1 MNICE
6 MDTVEGKNSSKK
18 VLLTIIIRETN
29 FMFIRLLEKKN
40 VASVNK
46 EIDNFKN
53 IGITLYSKVFRIV
66 LTDNGSEFFD
76 PLHIKIDYESGNK
89 KCNVFYCEP
98 YSSWQKGCIEKNH
111 EYIRKVFPK
120 GTSFDSF
127 TEEQI
132 KRLEDTINNIPRES
146 LNNKTPYELTKKK
159 YPKLIEYLNCKYINP
174 DDVDLSKEYILKG
187 EHK

>member
-66 LTDNGSEFFD
+66 LTIMEVSFSI
-76 PLHIKIDYESGNK
+76 H
-89 KCNVFYCEP
+89 
-98 YSSWQKGCIEKNH
+98 
-111 EYIRKVFPK
+111 YI
-120 GTSFDSF
+120 
-127 TEEQI
+127 
-132 KRLEDTINNIPRES
+132 
-146 LNNKTPYELTKKK
+146 
-159 YPKLIEYLNCKYINP
+159 
-174 DDVDLSKEYILKG
+174 
-187 EHK
+187 